1 MGATGQL
8 THLLE
13 DWSRGDQAA
22 FNQLFP
28 LVYDEL
34 RKMARHHMGHER
46 PGHTLQTTALVHEAY
61 LRLVHSDPEGI
72 DTRAHFFAVAAQVMR
87 RVLIDYARGVQ
98 RVKRGQGAQK
108 VSLED
113 AALLADDRLE
123 GLVAVDEALTRL
135 ATLDPRKSRVFEMR
149 FFGGMSMEQAAG
161 VLKVSPI
168 TIMRDWRMAKAWL
181 AREIGV
187 S

>member
-1 MGATGQL
+1 MAATGQL

-22 FNQLFP
+22 FDQLFP

-34 RKMARHHMGHER
+34 RKMARHYMRKER
-46 PGHTLQTTALVHEAY
+46 PDHTLQTTALVHEAY
-61 LRLVHSDPEGI
+61 LRLVHSDPESI

-98 RVKRGQGAQK
+98 RVKRGHGAPK
-108 VSLED
+108 VSLEE
-113 AALLADDRLE
+113 AAVLADDRLE
-123 GLVAVDEALTRL
+123 GLVAVDEALKRL

-168 TIMRDWRMAKAWL
+168 TIMRDWRIAKAWL
-181 AREIGV
+181 AREIGL